1 MGTGNG
7 YAAGEPEVIKKRK
20 ELSVF
25 TSREGLVYDQA
36 LGTVYYPEKTFP
48 SNV

>member
-1 MGTGNG
+1 MEPGNG
-7 YAAGEPEVIKKRK
+7 NAAGEPEVIRKRK

-36 LGTVYYPEKTFP
+36 LGILFRNFSFP
-48 SNV
+48 WTG